1 MNNFTMAELGVFI
14 GVLGG
19 VLTSI
24 ILTVQKSKCETIDC
38 CGIKCKRK
46 PEINTDN
53 PSLNP
58 PPPPLIPPIKPT
70 DSTGRPLD
78 NP

>member
-1 MNNFTMAELGVFI
+1 MQTYTLAEMGVFI

-19 VLTSI
+19 VLTTL

-46 PEINTDN
+46 IKEPDGDGDAATDN
-53 PSLNP
+53 P
-58 PPPPLIPPIKPT
+58 
-70 DSTGRPLD
+70 
-78 NP
+78 

>member
-1 MNNFTMAELGVFI
+1 MAELGVFI

-38 CGIKCKRK
+38 CGIKCKRRIEEK
-46 PEINTDN
+46 KSTPV
-53 PSLNP
+53 P
-58 PPPPLIPPIKPT
+58 PPPAGEGDEVAGGIPVP
-70 DSTGRPLD
+70 